1 MNSRVRTIT
10 LFLPTIVFLSVGVG
24 ASPTVDEL
32 PDITGAVIPVLTYD
46 PKSSTTSGGELFSG
60 GSLSQRGDLRY
71 LVRVR
76 NQSGDPI
83 EADSL
88 ILVVQKIQSM
98 SQLRDVTD
106 PSACGFFCGQID
118 ILGAD
123 GETEDGKAYFHV
135 PMGGNTE
142 LEPYGE
148 SETIVIEIKNP
159 NRVRLYPPV
168 LRVRGVRRTASQDYQ
183 DALQDSL
190 DEEVRPPPETP
201 QSLYHLQAL
210 LDH

>member
-1 MNSRVRTIT
+1 MRYLIT
-10 LFLPTIVFLSVGVG
+10 LEPMDVFFFGG
-24 ASPTVDEL
+24 EKTFN
-32 PDITGAVIPVLTYD
+32 
-46 PKSSTTSGGELFSG
+46 SGGGTEYFAKSTPCPQQTTLLGMLRKEILIVTGLFKSNFKYSSEERKNMEKAIGRSG
-60 GSLSQRGDLRY
+60 F
-71 LVRVR
+71 
-76 NQSGDPI
+76 
-83 EADSL
+83 
-88 ILVVQKIQSM
+88 VVG
-98 SQLRDVTD
+98 RDNDYGVVKGIS
-106 PSACGFFCGQID
+106 PLF
-118 ILGAD
+118 LMK
-123 GETEDGKAYFHV
+123 DGKAYFHV

-168 LRVRGVRRTASQDYQ
+168 LRARGVRRTASQDYQ